1 MNGKGRKLF
10 RSAVGILTSV
20 MMMGAYTT
28 TAMASGIGVID
39 AKDMLDIHAE
49 ANRASAVVGQVMDD
63 GHVAILAKYNDWVQI
78 QAGEIAGWVPAENL
92 VETEISNEE
101 AVAANEQ
108 VIAERTG
115 ATASEDEFF
124 AEEEV
129 QQDETAALQAEASEA
144 VQNEIEEVQTA
155 EEAARLEAEAQAK
168 AAEEAA
174 RLEAEAQAKAAEKAA
189 RLEAEAQAKAAEEAA
204 RLEAEAQAKA
214 AEKAARLEAE
224 AQAKAAEEAARLEAE
239 AQAKAAEKAARL
251 EAEAQ
256 AKAAA
261 EEAARAEAEAKA
273 AAEAQAAE
281 EAARLAAEAQ
291 AKAAAEEAARIAA
304 EAQQAALAAQ
314 AAQTAAISAE
324 ELKLLAN
331 IIYCE
336 AGSES
341 YVGKVAVGNVIMNRV
356 KSASQPNTITEVVYA
371 KGQFS
376 PVRNGSLQRA
386 LSSDK
391 ADAAC
396 YQAAIEALAG
406 AQPVGGKLFFRRNNG
421 RSGQVIGH
429 HVFY

>member
-49 ANRASAVVGQVMDD
+49 ANTASAVIGQVMED

-144 VQNEIEEVQTA
+144 AQNEIEEVQAA
-155 EEAARLEAEAQAK
+155 EEAARIEAEAQAK
-168 AAEEAA
+168 AA
-174 RLEAEAQAKAAEKAA
+174 
-189 RLEAEAQAKAAEEAA
+189 AEEAA
-204 RLEAEAQAKA
+204 RIEAEAQV
-214 AEKAARLEAE
+214 
-224 AQAKAAEEAARLEAE
+224 KAAEE
-239 AQAKAAEKAARL
+239 AARL

-261 EEAARAEAEAKA
+261 EEAARIE
-273 AAEAQAAE
+273 
-281 EAARLAAEAQ
+281 AEAQ

>member
-49 ANRASAVVGQVMDD
+49 ANTASAVVGQVMED

-115 ATASEDEFF
+115 ETASEDEFF

-144 VQNEIEEVQTA
+144 AQNEIEEVQAA
-155 EEAARLEAEAQAK
+155 EEAARIEAEAQAK
-168 AAEEAA
+168 AA
-174 RLEAEAQAKAAEKAA
+174 
-189 RLEAEAQAKAAEEAA
+189 AEEAA
-204 RLEAEAQAKA
+204 RI
-214 AEKAARLEAE
+214 
-224 AQAKAAEEAARLEAE
+224 
-239 AQAKAAEKAARL
+239 

-273 AAEAQAAE
+273 AAEAQAAAE
-281 EAARLAAEAQ
+281 EAARLEAEAQ

>member
-49 ANRASAVVGQVMDD
+49 ANTASAVVGQVMED

-144 VQNEIEEVQTA
+144 AQNEIEEVQAT
-155 EEAARLEAEAQAK
+155 EEAARIEAEAQAK
-168 AAEEAA
+168 AAAEEAA
-174 RLEAEAQAKAAEKAA
+174 QLEAEAQAKT
-189 RLEAEAQAKAAEEAA
+189 AAEE
-204 RLEAEAQAKA
+204 
-214 AEKAARLEAE
+214 
-224 AQAKAAEEAARLEAE
+224 
-239 AQAKAAEKAARL
+239 AARL

-261 EEAARAEAEAKA
+261 EEAARIE
-273 AAEAQAAE
+273 
-281 EAARLAAEAQ
+281 AEAQ

>member
-49 ANRASAVVGQVMDD
+49 ANTASAVVGQVMED

-144 VQNEIEEVQTA
+144 AQNEIEEVQAAEEAARIEAEAQAKAAAEEAARIEAEAQAKAAA
-155 EEAARLEAEAQAK
+155 EEAARLAAEAQAKAAEEAAQLEAEAQAKAAEEAARLAAEAQAK

-174 RLEAEAQAKAAEKAA
+174 RLEAEAQ
-189 RLEAEAQAKAAEEAA
+189 
-204 RLEAEAQAKA
+204 
-214 AEKAARLEAE
+214 
-224 AQAKAAEEAARLEAE
+224 
-239 AQAKAAEKAARL
+239 
-251 EAEAQ
+251 
-256 AKAAA
+256 
-261 EEAARAEAEAKA
+261 
-273 AAEAQAAE
+273 QAAV
-281 EAARLAAEAQ
+281 
-291 AKAAAEEAARIAA
+291 
-304 EAQQAALAAQ
+304 

>member
-1 MNGKGRKLF
+1 MEVRMNGKGRKLF

-49 ANRASAVVGQVMDD
+49 ANTASAVVGQVMED

-144 VQNEIEEVQTA
+144 AQNEIEEVQ
-155 EEAARLEAEAQAK
+155 

-174 RLEAEAQAKAAEKAA
+174 Q
-189 RLEAEAQAKAAEEAA
+189 
-204 RLEAEAQAKA
+204 
-214 AEKAARLEAE
+214 
-224 AQAKAAEEAARLEAE
+224 
-239 AQAKAAEKAARL
+239 L

-261 EEAARAEAEAKA
+261 EEAARLEAEV
-273 AAEAQAAE
+273 
-281 EAARLAAEAQ
+281 Q

-406 AQPVGGKLFFRRNNG
+406 AQPVGDKLFFRRNNG

>member
-49 ANRASAVVGQVMDD
+49 ANTASAVIGQVMED

-144 VQNEIEEVQTA
+144 AQNEIEEVQAAEEAARLEAEAQAKAAAEEAARIEAEAQVKAA

-174 RLEAEAQAKAAEKAA
+174 RIEAEAQAKAAAEEAA
-189 RLEAEAQAKAAEEAA
+189 RIEAEAQAKAAEEAA
-204 RLEAEAQAKA
+204 RL
-214 AEKAARLEAE
+214 
-224 AQAKAAEEAARLEAE
+224 
-239 AQAKAAEKAARL
+239 
-251 EAEAQ
+251 
-256 AKAAA
+256 
-261 EEAARAEAEAKA
+261 
-273 AAEAQAAE
+273 
-281 EAARLAAEAQ
+281 
-291 AKAAAEEAARIAA
+291 AA

>member
-49 ANRASAVVGQVMDD
+49 ANTASAVIGQVMED

-129 QQDETAALQAEASEA
+129 QQDETAALQAEASKA
-144 VQNEIEEVQTA
+144 AQNEIEEVQAA
-155 EEAARLEAEAQAK
+155 EEAARIEAEAQAK

-174 RLEAEAQAKAAEKAA
+174 RLEAEAQAKAA
-189 RLEAEAQAKAAEEAA
+189 AEEAA
-204 RLEAEAQAKA
+204 RLEAEAQ
-214 AEKAARLEAE
+214 
-224 AQAKAAEEAARLEAE
+224 
-239 AQAKAAEKAARL
+239 
-251 EAEAQ
+251 
-256 AKAAA
+256 
-261 EEAARAEAEAKA
+261 
-273 AAEAQAAE
+273 
-281 EAARLAAEAQ
+281 
-291 AKAAAEEAARIAA
+291 
-304 EAQQAALAAQ
+304 QAAL

>member
-49 ANRASAVVGQVMDD
+49 ANTASAVVGQVMED

-129 QQDETAALQAEASEA
+129 QQDETAALQAEASKA
-144 VQNEIEEVQTA
+144 AQNEIEEVQAAEEAARIEAEAQAKAAA
-155 EEAARLEAEAQAK
+155 EEAARLAAEAQAK

-174 RLEAEAQAKAAEKAA
+174 RLE
-189 RLEAEAQAKAAEEAA
+189 
-204 RLEAEAQAKA
+204 
-214 AEKAARLEAE
+214 
-224 AQAKAAEEAARLEAE
+224 
-239 AQAKAAEKAARL
+239 
-251 EAEAQ
+251 
-256 AKAAA
+256 
-261 EEAARAEAEAKA
+261 
-273 AAEAQAAE
+273 
-281 EAARLAAEAQ
+281 AEAQ

-324 ELKLLAN
+324 DLKLLAN

>member
-129 QQDETAALQAEASEA
+129 QQDETAALQAEASKA
-144 VQNEIEEVQTA
+144 AQNEIEEVQ
-155 EEAARLEAEAQAK
+155 
-168 AAEEAA
+168 AAEE
-174 RLEAEAQAKAAEKAA
+174 
-189 RLEAEAQAKAAEEAA
+189 
-204 RLEAEAQAKA
+204 
-214 AEKAARLEAE
+214 
-224 AQAKAAEEAARLEAE
+224 
-239 AQAKAAEKAARL
+239 AARL

-261 EEAARAEAEAKA
+261 EEAARLEVEAQAKA
-273 AAEAQAAE
+273 AAE
-281 EAARLAAEAQ
+281 EAARLEAEAQ

-304 EAQQAALAAQ
+304 EAQ

>member
-49 ANRASAVVGQVMDD
+49 ANTASAVVGQVMED

-115 ATASEDEFF
+115 ETASEDEFF

-144 VQNEIEEVQTA
+144 AQNEIEEVQ
-155 EEAARLEAEAQAK
+155 

-174 RLEAEAQAKAAEKAA
+174 RI
-189 RLEAEAQAKAAEEAA
+189 
-204 RLEAEAQAKA
+204 
-214 AEKAARLEAE
+214 
-224 AQAKAAEEAARLEAE
+224 
-239 AQAKAAEKAARL
+239 

-273 AAEAQAAE
+273 AAEAQAAAE
-281 EAARLAAEAQ
+281 EAARLEAEAQ

-391 ADAAC
+391 ADATC

-406 AQPVGGKLFFRRNNG
+406 AQPVGDKLFFRRNNG
-421 RSGQVIGH
+421 RSGQVIGN

>member
-1 MNGKGRKLF
+1 MEVRMNGKGRKLF

-49 ANRASAVVGQVMDD
+49 ANTASAVVGQVMED

-144 VQNEIEEVQTA
+144 AQNEIEEVQAA
-155 EEAARLEAEAQAK
+155 EEAARIEAEAQAK
-168 AAEEAA
+168 A
-174 RLEAEAQAKAAEKAA
+174 
-189 RLEAEAQAKAAEEAA
+189 
-204 RLEAEAQAKA
+204 
-214 AEKAARLEAE
+214 
-224 AQAKAAEEAARLEAE
+224 AAEEAARLEAE

-261 EEAARAEAEAKA
+261 EETARLEAEAQAKA
-273 AAEAQAAE
+273 AAE
-281 EAARLAAEAQ
+281 EAARLEAEAQAKAAEEAAQLEAEAQ

-304 EAQQAALAAQ
+304 EAQ

>member
-1 MNGKGRKLF
+1 M
-10 RSAVGILTSV
+10 
-20 MMMGAYTT
+20 
-28 TAMASGIGVID
+28 
-39 AKDMLDIHAE
+39 
-49 ANRASAVVGQVMDD
+49 
-63 GHVAILAKYNDWVQI
+63 
-78 QAGEIAGWVPAENL
+78 
-92 VETEISNEE
+92 
-101 AVAANEQ
+101 
-108 VIAERTG
+108 IAERTG

-144 VQNEIEEVQTA
+144 AQNEIEEVQTA
-155 EEAARLEAEAQAK
+155 EEAARIEAEAQAKADEEAARIEAEAQAK

-174 RLEAEAQAKAAEKAA
+174 RIEAEAQAK
-189 RLEAEAQAKAAEEAA
+189 
-204 RLEAEAQAKA
+204 
-214 AEKAARLEAE
+214 
-224 AQAKAAEEAARLEAE
+224 
-239 AQAKAAEKAARL
+239 
-251 EAEAQ
+251 
-256 AKAAA
+256 
-261 EEAARAEAEAKA
+261 
-273 AAEAQAAE
+273 AAE

-291 AKAAAEEAARIAA
+291 AKAAAEEAARIEA

-314 AAQTAAISAE
+314 TAAVSAE

>member
-1 MNGKGRKLF
+1 MEVRMNGKGRKLF

-49 ANRASAVVGQVMDD
+49 ANTASAVVGQVMED

-144 VQNEIEEVQTA
+144 AQNEIEEVQ
-155 EEAARLEAEAQAK
+155 

-174 RLEAEAQAKAAEKAA
+174 RIEAEAQ
-189 RLEAEAQAKAAEEAA
+189 
-204 RLEAEAQAKA
+204 
-214 AEKAARLEAE
+214 
-224 AQAKAAEEAARLEAE
+224 
-239 AQAKAAEKAARL
+239 
-251 EAEAQ
+251 
-256 AKAAA
+256 
-261 EEAARAEAEAKA
+261 
-273 AAEAQAAE
+273 AQAAE

-291 AKAAAEEAARIAA
+291 AKAAAEEAARIAAEAQAKAAEEAARIEAEAQAKAAEEAARLAA

>member
-49 ANRASAVVGQVMDD
+49 ANTASAVIGQVMED

-129 QQDETAALQAEASEA
+129 QQDETAALQAEASKA
-144 VQNEIEEVQTA
+144 AQNEIEEVQ
-155 EEAARLEAEAQAK
+155 

-174 RLEAEAQAKAAEKAA
+174 RI
-189 RLEAEAQAKAAEEAA
+189 
-204 RLEAEAQAKA
+204 
-214 AEKAARLEAE
+214 
-224 AQAKAAEEAARLEAE
+224 
-239 AQAKAAEKAARL
+239 

-261 EEAARAEAEAKA
+261 EEAAQLAAQAQAK
-273 AAEAQAAE
+273 AAE
-281 EAARLAAEAQ
+281 EAARIEAEAQAKAAEEAAQLAAEAQ

-304 EAQQAALAAQ
+304 EAQAKAAAEEAARIAAESQQAALAAQ
-314 AAQTAAISAE
+314 AAQTAAISSE

>member
-10 RSAVGILTSV
+10 RCAVGILTSV

-39 AKDMLDIHAE
+39 AKDLLDIHAE
-49 ANRASAVVGQVMDD
+49 ANTASAVIGQVMED
-63 GHVAILAKYNDWVQI
+63 GHVAILTKYNDWVQI

-144 VQNEIEEVQTA
+144 AQNEIEEVQTA

-168 AAEEAA
+168 AAAEEAA
-174 RLEAEAQAKAAEKAA
+174 QLEAEAQAKAAAEEAARLEAEVQAKAAAEEAA

-204 RLEAEAQAKA
+204 RLE
-214 AEKAARLEAE
+214 
-224 AQAKAAEEAARLEAE
+224 
-239 AQAKAAEKAARL
+239 
-251 EAEAQ
+251 
-256 AKAAA
+256 
-261 EEAARAEAEAKA
+261 
-273 AAEAQAAE
+273 
-281 EAARLAAEAQ
+281 AEAQ

-314 AAQTAAISAE
+314 AAQTAAVSAE

>member
-49 ANRASAVVGQVMDD
+49 ANTASAVIGQVMED

-144 VQNEIEEVQTA
+144 AQNEIEEVQ
-155 EEAARLEAEAQAK
+155 

-174 RLEAEAQAKAAEKAA
+174 RI
-189 RLEAEAQAKAAEEAA
+189 
-204 RLEAEAQAKA
+204 
-214 AEKAARLEAE
+214 
-224 AQAKAAEEAARLEAE
+224 
-239 AQAKAAEKAARL
+239 

-261 EEAARAEAEAKA
+261 EEAAQLAAQAQAK
-273 AAEAQAAE
+273 AAE
-281 EAARLAAEAQ
+281 EAARIEAEAQAKAAEDAAQLAAEAQ

-304 EAQQAALAAQ
+304 EAQAKAAAEEAARIAAESQQAALAAQ
-314 AAQTAAISAE
+314 AAQTAAISSE

>member
-49 ANRASAVVGQVMDD
+49 ANTASAVVGQVMED

-129 QQDETAALQAEASEA
+129 QQDETAALQAEASKA
-144 VQNEIEEVQTA
+144 AQNEIEEVQ
-155 EEAARLEAEAQAK
+155 

-174 RLEAEAQAKAAEKAA
+174 RLEAEAQAKAAAA
-189 RLEAEAQAKAAEEAA
+189 EAAQLEAEAQAKAAAEEAA

-214 AEKAARLEAE
+214 A
-224 AQAKAAEEAARLEAE
+224 AEET
-239 AQAKAAEKAARL
+239 ARL

-261 EEAARAEAEAKA
+261 EEAARIEAEAQAK
-273 AAEAQAAE
+273 AAE

-291 AKAAAEEAARIAA
+291 
-304 EAQQAALAAQ
+304 QAAL
-314 AAQTAAISAE
+314 AAQTAAISTE

-341 YVGKVAVGNVIMNRV
+341 YIGKVAVGNVIMNRV

>member
-20 MMMGAYTT
+20 MMMGAYAT

-49 ANRASAVVGQVMDD
+49 ANTASAVIGQVMED

-115 ATASEDEFF
+115 ETASEDEFF

-144 VQNEIEEVQTA
+144 AQNEIEEVQ
-155 EEAARLEAEAQAK
+155 
-168 AAEEAA
+168 
-174 RLEAEAQAKAAEKAA
+174 
-189 RLEAEAQAKAAEEAA
+189 
-204 RLEAEAQAKA
+204 
-214 AEKAARLEAE
+214 
-224 AQAKAAEEAARLEAE
+224 
-239 AQAKAAEKAARL
+239 
-251 EAEAQ
+251 
-256 AKAAA
+256 
-261 EEAARAEAEAKA
+261 
-273 AAEAQAAE
+273 
-281 EAARLAAEAQ
+281 
-291 AKAAAEEAARIAA
+291 AAEEAARIEA

-406 AQPVGGKLFFRRNNG
+406 AQPVGDKLFFRRNNG

>member
-49 ANRASAVVGQVMDD
+49 ANTASAVIGQVMED

-115 ATASEDEFF
+115 ETASEDEFF

-144 VQNEIEEVQTA
+144 AQNEIEEVQAAEEAARIEAEAQAKAAAEEAARIEAEAQVKAA
-155 EEAARLEAEAQAK
+155 EEAARLEAEAQAKAAAEEAARIEAEAQAK

-174 RLEAEAQAKAAEKAA
+174 RLEAEAQAKAA
-189 RLEAEAQAKAAEEAA
+189 
-204 RLEAEAQAKA
+204 
-214 AEKAARLEAE
+214 
-224 AQAKAAEEAARLEAE
+224 
-239 AQAKAAEKAARL
+239 
-251 EAEAQ
+251 
-256 AKAAA
+256 
-261 EEAARAEAEAKA
+261 
-273 AAEAQAAE
+273 
-281 EAARLAAEAQ
+281 
-291 AKAAAEEAARIAA
+291 AEEAARIEA
-304 EAQQAALAAQ
+304 EAQQAAL

-406 AQPVGGKLFFRRNNG
+406 AQPVGDKLFFRRNNG

>member
-49 ANRASAVVGQVMDD
+49 ANTASAVIGQVMED

-144 VQNEIEEVQTA
+144 AQNEIEEVQAA

-174 RLEAEAQAKAAEKAA
+174 QLE
-189 RLEAEAQAKAAEEAA
+189 
-204 RLEAEAQAKA
+204 
-214 AEKAARLEAE
+214 
-224 AQAKAAEEAARLEAE
+224 
-239 AQAKAAEKAARL
+239 
-251 EAEAQ
+251 
-256 AKAAA
+256 
-261 EEAARAEAEAKA
+261 
-273 AAEAQAAE
+273 
-281 EAARLAAEAQ
+281 
-291 AKAAAEEAARIAA
+291 A
-304 EAQQAALAAQ
+304 EAQQAAL

>member
-49 ANRASAVVGQVMDD
+49 ANTASAVVGQVMED

-144 VQNEIEEVQTA
+144 AQNEIEEVQAA
-155 EEAARLEAEAQAK
+155 EEAARLEAEAQAKAAAEEAARLEAEAQAKAAAEEAAQLEAEAQAKAAAEEAAQLEAEAQAK

-174 RLEAEAQAKAAEKAA
+174 RLEAEAQAKAA
-189 RLEAEAQAKAAEEAA
+189 AEEAA
-204 RLEAEAQAKA
+204 RLE
-214 AEKAARLEAE
+214 
-224 AQAKAAEEAARLEAE
+224 
-239 AQAKAAEKAARL
+239 
-251 EAEAQ
+251 
-256 AKAAA
+256 
-261 EEAARAEAEAKA
+261 
-273 AAEAQAAE
+273 
-281 EAARLAAEAQ
+281 AEAQ

>member
-49 ANRASAVVGQVMDD
+49 ANTASAVIGQVMED

-144 VQNEIEEVQTA
+144 AQNEIEEVQTA
-155 EEAARLEAEAQAK
+155 EEAAQLEAEAQAKAAAEEAARIEAEAQAKAAAEEAARLAAEAQAKAAEEAAQLEAEAQAK

-174 RLEAEAQAKAAEKAA
+174 RLEAEAQ
-189 RLEAEAQAKAAEEAA
+189 
-204 RLEAEAQAKA
+204 
-214 AEKAARLEAE
+214 
-224 AQAKAAEEAARLEAE
+224 
-239 AQAKAAEKAARL
+239 
-251 EAEAQ
+251 
-256 AKAAA
+256 
-261 EEAARAEAEAKA
+261 
-273 AAEAQAAE
+273 
-281 EAARLAAEAQ
+281 
-291 AKAAAEEAARIAA
+291 
-304 EAQQAALAAQ
+304 QAAL

>member
-49 ANRASAVVGQVMDD
+49 ANTASAVIGQVMED

-144 VQNEIEEVQTA
+144 AQNEIEEVQ
-155 EEAARLEAEAQAK
+155 
-168 AAEEAA
+168 
-174 RLEAEAQAKAAEKAA
+174 
-189 RLEAEAQAKAAEEAA
+189 
-204 RLEAEAQAKA
+204 
-214 AEKAARLEAE
+214 
-224 AQAKAAEEAARLEAE
+224 
-239 AQAKAAEKAARL
+239 
-251 EAEAQ
+251 
-256 AKAAA
+256 
-261 EEAARAEAEAKA
+261 
-273 AAEAQAAE
+273 
-281 EAARLAAEAQ
+281 
-291 AKAAAEEAARIAA
+291 AAEEAARIAA

-314 AAQTAAISAE
+314 TAAVSAE

>member
-1 MNGKGRKLF
+1 MYKR
-10 RSAVGILTSV
+10 
-20 MMMGAYTT
+20 
-28 TAMASGIGVID
+28 
-39 AKDMLDIHAE
+39 
-49 ANRASAVVGQVMDD
+49 Q
-63 GHVAILAKYNDWVQI
+63 
-78 QAGEIAGWVPAENL
+78 
-92 VETEISNEE
+92 
-101 AVAANEQ
+101 
-108 VIAERTG
+108 
-115 ATASEDEFF
+115 
-124 AEEEV
+124 V

-144 VQNEIEEVQTA
+144 AQNEIEEVQ
-155 EEAARLEAEAQAK
+155 

-174 RLEAEAQAKAAEKAA
+174 RI
-189 RLEAEAQAKAAEEAA
+189 
-204 RLEAEAQAKA
+204 
-214 AEKAARLEAE
+214 
-224 AQAKAAEEAARLEAE
+224 
-239 AQAKAAEKAARL
+239 

-261 EEAARAEAEAKA
+261 EEAARLE
-273 AAEAQAAE
+273 
-281 EAARLAAEAQ
+281 
-291 AKAAAEEAARIAA
+291 A
-304 EAQQAALAAQ
+304 EAQQAAL

>member
-49 ANRASAVVGQVMDD
+49 ANTASAVVGQVMED

-129 QQDETAALQAEASEA
+129 QQDETAALQAEASETA
-144 VQNEIEEVQTA
+144 QNEIEEVQAAEEAARLEAEVQAKAAA

-174 RLEAEAQAKAAEKAA
+174 RLEAEAQAKAAEEAA
-189 RLEAEAQAKAAEEAA
+189 QLEAEAQ
-204 RLEAEAQAKA
+204 Q
-214 AEKAARLEAE
+214 
-224 AQAKAAEEAARLEAE
+224 
-239 AQAKAAEKAARL
+239 
-251 EAEAQ
+251 
-256 AKAAA
+256 
-261 EEAARAEAEAKA
+261 
-273 AAEAQAAE
+273 
-281 EAARLAAEAQ
+281 
-291 AKAAAEEAARIAA
+291 
-304 EAQQAALAAQ
+304 AAQ
-314 AAQTAAISAE
+314 AAQTAAVSAE

>member
-49 ANRASAVVGQVMDD
+49 ANTASAVIGQVMED

-144 VQNEIEEVQTA
+144 AQNEIEEVQAA
-155 EEAARLEAEAQAK
+155 EEAARLEAEAQAKAAVEEAARIEAEAQAKAAAEEAARIEAEAQAK

-174 RLEAEAQAKAAEKAA
+174 RLEAEAQAKAA
-189 RLEAEAQAKAAEEAA
+189 
-204 RLEAEAQAKA
+204 
-214 AEKAARLEAE
+214 
-224 AQAKAAEEAARLEAE
+224 
-239 AQAKAAEKAARL
+239 
-251 EAEAQ
+251 
-256 AKAAA
+256 
-261 EEAARAEAEAKA
+261 
-273 AAEAQAAE
+273 
-281 EAARLAAEAQ
+281 
-291 AKAAAEEAARIAA
+291 AEEAARIEA

>member
-49 ANRASAVVGQVMDD
+49 ANTASAVIGQVMED

-115 ATASEDEFF
+115 ETASEDEFF

-144 VQNEIEEVQTA
+144 AQNEIEEVQAA
-155 EEAARLEAEAQAK
+155 EEAARIEAEAQAKAAAEEAARIEAEAQAKAAAEEAARIEAEAQAK

-174 RLEAEAQAKAAEKAA
+174 RLEAEAQAKAA
-189 RLEAEAQAKAAEEAA
+189 
-204 RLEAEAQAKA
+204 
-214 AEKAARLEAE
+214 
-224 AQAKAAEEAARLEAE
+224 
-239 AQAKAAEKAARL
+239 
-251 EAEAQ
+251 
-256 AKAAA
+256 
-261 EEAARAEAEAKA
+261 
-273 AAEAQAAE
+273 
-281 EAARLAAEAQ
+281 
-291 AKAAAEEAARIAA
+291 AEEAARIEA

-341 YVGKVAVGNVIMNRV
+341 YIGKVAVGNVIMNRV

>member
-49 ANRASAVVGQVMDD
+49 ANTASAVIGQVMED

-144 VQNEIEEVQTA
+144 AQNEIEEVQAA

-168 AAEEAA
+168 AAAEEAAQLEAEAQAKAAAEEAA
-174 RLEAEAQAKAAEKAA
+174 RLEAEVQAKAAAEKAA

-214 AEKAARLEAE
+214 A
-224 AQAKAAEEAARLEAE
+224 AEEAARLEAE
-239 AQAKAAEKAARL
+239 AQ
-251 EAEAQ
+251 
-256 AKAAA
+256 
-261 EEAARAEAEAKA
+261 
-273 AAEAQAAE
+273 
-281 EAARLAAEAQ
+281 
-291 AKAAAEEAARIAA
+291 
-304 EAQQAALAAQ
+304 QAAL

>member
-49 ANRASAVVGQVMDD
+49 ANTASAVVGQVMED

-144 VQNEIEEVQTA
+144 AQNEIEEVQ
-155 EEAARLEAEAQAK
+155 
-168 AAEEAA
+168 AAEE
-174 RLEAEAQAKAAEKAA
+174 
-189 RLEAEAQAKAAEEAA
+189 
-204 RLEAEAQAKA
+204 
-214 AEKAARLEAE
+214 
-224 AQAKAAEEAARLEAE
+224 
-239 AQAKAAEKAARL
+239 AARL

-261 EEAARAEAEAKA
+261 EEAARLE
-273 AAEAQAAE
+273 
-281 EAARLAAEAQ
+281 AEAQ
-291 AKAAAEEAARIAA
+291 AKAAAEEAARLEA

-314 AAQTAAISAE
+314 TAAISTE

>member
-1 MNGKGRKLF
+1 MEVRMNGKGRKLF

-49 ANRASAVVGQVMDD
+49 ANTASAVIGQVMED

-144 VQNEIEEVQTA
+144 AQNEIEEVQTA
-155 EEAARLEAEAQAK
+155 EEAAQLEAEAQAK

-174 RLEAEAQAKAAEKAA
+174 RLE
-189 RLEAEAQAKAAEEAA
+189 
-204 RLEAEAQAKA
+204 
-214 AEKAARLEAE
+214 
-224 AQAKAAEEAARLEAE
+224 
-239 AQAKAAEKAARL
+239 
-251 EAEAQ
+251 
-256 AKAAA
+256 
-261 EEAARAEAEAKA
+261 
-273 AAEAQAAE
+273 
-281 EAARLAAEAQ
+281 AEAQ

>member
-49 ANRASAVVGQVMDD
+49 ANTASAVVGQVMDD
-63 GHVAILAKYNDWVQI
+63 GHVAILTKYNDWVQI

-115 ATASEDEFF
+115 ETASEDEFF

-144 VQNEIEEVQTA
+144 AQNEIEEVQ
-155 EEAARLEAEAQAK
+155 

-174 RLEAEAQAKAAEKAA
+174 RI
-189 RLEAEAQAKAAEEAA
+189 
-204 RLEAEAQAKA
+204 
-214 AEKAARLEAE
+214 
-224 AQAKAAEEAARLEAE
+224 
-239 AQAKAAEKAARL
+239 

-261 EEAARAEAEAKA
+261 EEAARIE
-273 AAEAQAAE
+273 
-281 EAARLAAEAQ
+281 AEAQ

>member
-1 MNGKGRKLF
+1 MEVRMNGKGRKLF

-20 MMMGAYTT
+20 MMMGAYAT

-49 ANRASAVVGQVMDD
+49 ANTASAVIGQVMED

-144 VQNEIEEVQTA
+144 AQNEIEEVQ
-155 EEAARLEAEAQAK
+155 

-174 RLEAEAQAKAAEKAA
+174 RI
-189 RLEAEAQAKAAEEAA
+189 
-204 RLEAEAQAKA
+204 
-214 AEKAARLEAE
+214 
-224 AQAKAAEEAARLEAE
+224 
-239 AQAKAAEKAARL
+239 

-261 EEAARAEAEAKA
+261 EEAA
-273 AAEAQAAE
+273 Q
-281 EAARLAAEAQ
+281 LAAQAQ
-291 AKAAAEEAARIAA
+291 AKAAEEAARIEA

>member
-1 MNGKGRKLF
+1 MEVRMNGKGRKLF

-49 ANRASAVVGQVMDD
+49 ANTASAVIGQVMED

-144 VQNEIEEVQTA
+144 AQNEIEEVQAA
-155 EEAARLEAEAQAK
+155 EEAARIEAEAQAKAAAEEAAQLEAEAQAKAAAEEAAQLEAEAQAK

-174 RLEAEAQAKAAEKAA
+174 RLEAEAQAKAAE
-189 RLEAEAQAKAAEEAA
+189 EAA
-204 RLEAEAQAKA
+204 RLE
-214 AEKAARLEAE
+214 
-224 AQAKAAEEAARLEAE
+224 
-239 AQAKAAEKAARL
+239 
-251 EAEAQ
+251 
-256 AKAAA
+256 
-261 EEAARAEAEAKA
+261 
-273 AAEAQAAE
+273 
-281 EAARLAAEAQ
+281 AEAQ

-314 AAQTAAISAE
+314 AAQTAAVSAE

>member
-1 MNGKGRKLF
+1 MEVRMNGKGRKLF

-49 ANRASAVVGQVMDD
+49 ANTASAVVGQVMED

-144 VQNEIEEVQTA
+144 AQNEIEEVQAAEEAARLEAEVQAKAAAEEAARLEAEAQAKAAAEEAAQLEAEAQAKAA

-174 RLEAEAQAKAAEKAA
+174 RLEAEAQAKAA
-189 RLEAEAQAKAAEEAA
+189 AEEAA
-204 RLEAEAQAKA
+204 QLE
-214 AEKAARLEAE
+214 
-224 AQAKAAEEAARLEAE
+224 
-239 AQAKAAEKAARL
+239 
-251 EAEAQ
+251 
-256 AKAAA
+256 
-261 EEAARAEAEAKA
+261 
-273 AAEAQAAE
+273 
-281 EAARLAAEAQ
+281 
-291 AKAAAEEAARIAA
+291 A

>member
-49 ANRASAVVGQVMDD
+49 ANRASAVVGQVMED

-144 VQNEIEEVQTA
+144 AQNEIEEVQAA
-155 EEAARLEAEAQAK
+155 EEAARIEAEAQAK
-168 AAEEAA
+168 AAAEEAA
-174 RLEAEAQAKAAEKAA
+174 RLEAEAQAK
-189 RLEAEAQAKAAEEAA
+189 
-204 RLEAEAQAKA
+204 
-214 AEKAARLEAE
+214 
-224 AQAKAAEEAARLEAE
+224 
-239 AQAKAAEKAARL
+239 
-251 EAEAQ
+251 
-256 AKAAA
+256 
-261 EEAARAEAEAKA
+261 
-273 AAEAQAAE
+273 
-281 EAARLAAEAQ
+281 
-291 AKAAAEEAARIAA
+291 AAEEAARIAA

>member
-49 ANRASAVVGQVMDD
+49 ANTASAVIGQVMED

-115 ATASEDEFF
+115 ETASEDEFF

-144 VQNEIEEVQTA
+144 AQNEIEEVQ
-155 EEAARLEAEAQAK
+155 

-174 RLEAEAQAKAAEKAA
+174 RIE
-189 RLEAEAQAKAAEEAA
+189 
-204 RLEAEAQAKA
+204 
-214 AEKAARLEAE
+214 
-224 AQAKAAEEAARLEAE
+224 
-239 AQAKAAEKAARL
+239 
-251 EAEAQ
+251 
-256 AKAAA
+256 
-261 EEAARAEAEAKA
+261 
-273 AAEAQAAE
+273 
-281 EAARLAAEAQ
+281 AEAQ

-304 EAQQAALAAQ
+304 ESQQAALAAQ
-314 AAQTAAISAE
+314 AAQTAAISSE

-406 AQPVGGKLFFRRNNG
+406 AQPVGDKLFFRRNNG

>member
-49 ANRASAVVGQVMDD
+49 ANTASAVVGQVMED

-144 VQNEIEEVQTA
+144 AQNEIEEVQAAEEAARLEAEAQAKAAA

-174 RLEAEAQAKAAEKAA
+174 QLE
-189 RLEAEAQAKAAEEAA
+189 
-204 RLEAEAQAKA
+204 
-214 AEKAARLEAE
+214 
-224 AQAKAAEEAARLEAE
+224 
-239 AQAKAAEKAARL
+239 
-251 EAEAQ
+251 
-256 AKAAA
+256 
-261 EEAARAEAEAKA
+261 
-273 AAEAQAAE
+273 
-281 EAARLAAEAQ
+281 
-291 AKAAAEEAARIAA
+291 A

-396 YQAAIEALAG
+396 YQAAIEALSG
-406 AQPVGGKLFFRRNNG
+406 AQPVGDKLFFRRNNG

>member
-49 ANRASAVVGQVMDD
+49 ANRASAVVGQVMED

-144 VQNEIEEVQTA
+144 AQNEIEEVQTA
-155 EEAARLEAEAQAK
+155 EEAAQLEAEAQAK

-174 RLEAEAQAKAAEKAA
+174 RLEAEAQAKAAAEEAA

-204 RLEAEAQAKA
+204 RL
-214 AEKAARLEAE
+214 
-224 AQAKAAEEAARLEAE
+224 
-239 AQAKAAEKAARL
+239 
-251 EAEAQ
+251 
-256 AKAAA
+256 
-261 EEAARAEAEAKA
+261 
-273 AAEAQAAE
+273 
-281 EAARLAAEAQ
+281 
-291 AKAAAEEAARIAA
+291 AA

-314 AAQTAAISAE
+314 AAQTAAVSAE

>member
-49 ANRASAVVGQVMDD
+49 ANTASAVIGQVMED

-144 VQNEIEEVQTA
+144 AQNEIEEVQAAEEAARIEAEAQAKAAAAEAAQLEAEAQAKTAAEEAARIEAEAQAKEAARLEAEVQAKAAA

-174 RLEAEAQAKAAEKAA
+174 R
-189 RLEAEAQAKAAEEAA
+189 
-204 RLEAEAQAKA
+204 
-214 AEKAARLEAE
+214 
-224 AQAKAAEEAARLEAE
+224 
-239 AQAKAAEKAARL
+239 
-251 EAEAQ
+251 
-256 AKAAA
+256 
-261 EEAARAEAEAKA
+261 
-273 AAEAQAAE
+273 
-281 EAARLAAEAQ
+281 
-291 AKAAAEEAARIAA
+291 IAA
-304 EAQQAALAAQ
+304 EAQ

>member
-49 ANRASAVVGQVMDD
+49 ANTASAVVGQVMDD
-63 GHVAILAKYNDWVQI
+63 GHVAILTKYNDWVQI

-144 VQNEIEEVQTA
+144 AQNEIEEVQAA
-155 EEAARLEAEAQAK
+155 EEAARIEAEAQAK

-174 RLEAEAQAKAAEKAA
+174 RLE
-189 RLEAEAQAKAAEEAA
+189 
-204 RLEAEAQAKA
+204 
-214 AEKAARLEAE
+214 
-224 AQAKAAEEAARLEAE
+224 
-239 AQAKAAEKAARL
+239 
-251 EAEAQ
+251 
-256 AKAAA
+256 
-261 EEAARAEAEAKA
+261 
-273 AAEAQAAE
+273 
-281 EAARLAAEAQ
+281 AEAQ